1 MHNLFRI
8 KLSSTR
14 ASHFVVAALLLAY
27 AGLFQHQATHYGG
40 GETDCAECLAA
51 THFGHALPSAASALS
66 VPTATEQPLIT
77 AIAGFISASIRY
89 FSPHAHPRLSSDLNQ
104 PRY

>member
-8 KLSSTR
+8 KLSR
-14 ASHFVVAALLLAY
+14 HVLHFVVAALLLAY

-51 THFGHALPSAASALS
+51 THFGHALPSAVSALS
-66 VPTATEQPLIT
+66 LPTATEQPLIT
-77 AIAGFISASIRY
+77 AVAGFISASIRY
-89 FSPHAHPRLSSDLNQ
+89 FSARAPPSFL
-104 PRY
+104 